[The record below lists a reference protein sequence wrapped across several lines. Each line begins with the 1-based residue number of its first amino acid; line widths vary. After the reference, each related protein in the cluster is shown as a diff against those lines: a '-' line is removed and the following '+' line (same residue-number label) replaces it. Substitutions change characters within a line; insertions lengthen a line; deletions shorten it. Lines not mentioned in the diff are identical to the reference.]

1 MSLKRKLVT
10 LTIAEKVNIIS
21 EVTKSGK
28 QKNEIA
34 KQFNI
39 PPSTLSTILKNKDD
53 ILQKYETNKGSM
65 KRMKIC
71 EYPDIEVSLLNWFI
85 QCRDLNIPINGPI
98 LKEKAEFFATKLG
111 HKQFKA
117 SQGWLSNWKIRNNV
131 VFRKIC
137 GENASVDQSI
147 CSDWLVKYLPIINQY
162 SPDDVYNVDETGLFY
177 KCLPSQTFVLK
188 GENCA
193 GGKNSKERVTILLG
207 SNMTGTDKI
216 KPLLIGKSAKP
227 RCFKGIKTYP
237 LDYESNKKAWMT
249 SALFEKWL
257 SNFDKKMSLKGKK
270 VLLLIDNCTA
280 HNTKKKFNSI
290 KIEFLPPNTT
300 SQLQPM
306 DQENVEKNTIVNCF
320 IKSGISTK
328 EKEIKYTHL
337 ESDDGGSDWKLIVD
351 HYKLEPEITF
361 HTFTEIDTKIHTTG
375 VLSDQDFV
383 DAVQPTPK
391 SDSDEN
397 EEDEYP
403 LVVSTK
409 EAKASLDK
417 LRVFIEK
424 TEGADEI
431 FFKYLGEIEDFILK
445 QPKRQTLIFLN
456 NCKKFTYFVF

>member
-10 LTIAEKVNIIS
+10 FTIAEKVNIIS

-28 QKNEIA
+28 QKNKIA

-53 ILQKYETNKGSM
+53 ILQKYETNKESM
-65 KRMKIC
+65 KIMKIC
-71 EYPDIEVSLLNWFI
+71 EYPDIEVSLLNWLI
-85 QCRDLNIPINGPI
+85 QYRDLNIPINGPI
-98 LKEKAEFFATKLG
+98 LKEKAELFAIKPD

-147 CSDWLVKYLPIINQY
+147 CSDWLRRELC
-162 SPDDVYNVDETGLFY
+162 G
-177 KCLPSQTFVLK
+177 
-188 GENCA
+188 GEN
-193 GGKNSKERVTILLG
+193 SKKRVTILLG

-249 SALFEKWL
+249 R
-257 SNFDKKMSLKGKK
+257 KK
-270 VLLLIDNCTA
+270 VLFLIVNCTA
-280 HNTKKKFNSI
+280 HNAEKKFNSI
-290 KIEFLPPNTT
+290 KVEFLPPNKT
-300 SQLQPM
+300 SQLQSM
-306 DQENVEKNTIVNCF
+306 DQGIIQNFKILYRKEVIRKIVNDIDEGRSFSINLLQTMRMCYKAWENVKKNTIVNCF

-351 HYKLEPEITF
+351 HYKLKPEITF
-361 HTFTEIDTKIHTTG
+361 HTFTEIDTKIHTTR
-375 VLSDQDFV
+375 VLTDQDIV
-383 DAVQPTPK
+383 DAVQPTTK
-391 SDSDEN
+391 SDSDED

-417 LRVFIEK
+417 LRVGIH
-424 TEGADEI
+424 
-431 FFKYLGEIEDFILK
+431 
-445 QPKRQTLIFLN
+445 
-456 NCKKFTYFVF
+456 

>member
-53 ILQKYETNKGSM
+53 ILQKYETNKGYT

-71 EYPDIEVSLLNWFI
+71 EYPDIE
-85 QCRDLNIPINGPI
+85 
-98 LKEKAEFFATKLG
+98 EKAEFFATKLG

-162 SPDDVYNVDETGLFY
+162 SPDDVYNVDGTVLFY

-193 GGKNSKERVTILLG
+193 GGKNSKEIVTILLG

-227 RCFKGIKTYP
+227 GCFK
-237 LDYESNKKAWMT
+237 A
-249 SALFEKWL
+249 
-257 SNFDKKMSLKGKK
+257 
-270 VLLLIDNCTA
+270 A
-280 HNTKKKFNSI
+280 HKTKKKFNSI
-290 KIEFLPPNTT
+290 KVEFLPPNTT

-306 DQENVEKNTIVNCF
+306 DQGVIQNFKILYRKKVIRKMVNDIDERRSFSINLLQTMRMCYKAWENVEKNTIVNCF

-337 ESDDGGSDWKLIVD
+337 ESDDGGSDWTLIVD

-375 VLSDQDFV
+375 VLSDQDIV

-391 SDSDEN
+391 SDSDED

-431 FFKYLGEIEDFILK
+431 LFEYLGDIEDFILK
-445 QPKRQTLIFLN
+445 QPKRQTLISN
-456 NCKKFTYFVF
+456 YFSK